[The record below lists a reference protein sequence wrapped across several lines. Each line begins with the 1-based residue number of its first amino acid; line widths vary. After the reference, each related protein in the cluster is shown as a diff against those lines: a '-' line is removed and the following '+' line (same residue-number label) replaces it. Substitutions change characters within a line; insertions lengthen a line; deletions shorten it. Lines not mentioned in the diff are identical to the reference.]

1 MTDRYYTIICTNN
14 DIASRNMA
22 NILIDEHHFTP
33 LNNQSY
39 YSDDFPNSI
48 LYFTNENL
56 LQMDN
61 LDDTHPDTNCFIFLS
76 QHRSASK
83 IPTLTCHFTG
93 NFNENMY
100 GGRPKELG
108 ICFPWLQKQYL
119 IEINRRRNQ
128 VPKYD
133 IIIEATHH
141 GPTSLKKPSLF
152 VEIGSTL
159 NEWNDPFVSKIVTEA
174 LLNVISMKPGKS
186 EKAGI
191 AFGGTHYPAK
201 FNRMLLESEFGLGA
215 IASKYDLI
223 NVEKN
228 MFSQMINKS
237 VEKIE
242 YCIVDIKGL
251 GKERQ
256 RILSLIQDHGLRIIE
271 V

>member
-1 MTDRYYTIICTNN
+1 
-14 DIASRNMA
+14 MA
-22 NILIDEHHFTP
+22 NVLIEEHHFTP
-33 LNNQSY
+33 IKNNSY

-48 LYFTNENL
+48 MFFANESL

-61 LDDTHPDTNCFIFLS
+61 LDDTHPDTKCFVFLS
-76 QHRSASK
+76 QHRSTSK
-83 IPTLTCHFTG
+83 IPALTCHFTG

-108 ICFPWLQKQYL
+108 ICYPWLQKQYL
-119 IEINRRRNQ
+119 IEINKRRNEL
-128 VPKYD
+128 PKYD

-152 VEIGSTL
+152 VEIGSTI
-159 NEWNDPFVSKIVTEA
+159 NEWSDPIVSKIVTET
-174 LLNVISMKPGKS
+174 LLKVVSMKPGKT

-201 FNRMLLESEFGLGA
+201 FNRMLLETEFGLAA

-223 NVEKN
+223 KVEEN
-228 MFSQMINKS
+228 MFSQMIYKS

-242 YCIVDIKGL
+242 YGIVDIKGL

-256 RILSLIQDHGLRIIE
+256 RILSLIQEHGLRIIK